1 MLIHCVSAQDLLIRA
16 SWATESDLLE
26 LLLPPTTEDMRC
38 LLVLDDLHIL
48 ENEDDEELYRD
59 PELLLVHNSILVALD
74 RVSCASYFILG
85 VCRAASQLPKE
96 FVRIG
101 RLEKEISMPAPT
113 QVQREEILA
122 SILNDVTKHKRHRW
136 AESLASQ
143 TAGFVALDLRRL
155 CADAWTRAWSRSQDN
170 VEITWYDLREAAHTC
185 VPSQLAELDVTKTAP
200 YPEDHVATD
209 MLKVHKWSW
218 RAFGGYDDVKKRLF
232 RTVVMPWRRFIS
244 VLGQSDD
251 ENRVIQDEWI
261 TPPSGVLF
269 YGPPGVGKTFAASCL
284 ASSLGLHVIKVR
296 CLYVSGAKEELE

>member
-1 MLIHCVSAQDLLIRA
+1 M
-16 SWATESDLLE
+16 
-26 LLLPPTTEDMRC
+26 
-38 LLVLDDLHIL
+38 LDDLHIL
-48 ENEDDEELYRD
+48 GNEDGEDPYRD

-74 RVSCASYFILG
+74 RISGASNFILG
-85 VCRAASQLPKE
+85 ICHAASQLPKE

-101 RLEKEISMPAPT
+101 RLEKEIRMTPPT

-122 SILNDVTKHKRHRW
+122 TILSDVTDKHKRHRW

-143 TAGFVALDLRRL
+143 TAGCVALDLRRL

-170 VEITWYDLREAAHTC
+170 VEFTWYDLREAAHTC

-200 YPEDHVATD
+200 YPEQDVATD
-209 MLKVHKWSW
+209 MLKMHKWSW
-218 RAFGGYDDVKKRLF
+218 RDFGGYNDVKKRLF

-244 VLGQSDD
+244 ALGQRDD
-251 ENRVIQDEWI
+251 EDLVTQESWI

-269 YGPPGVGKTFAASCL
+269 HGPPGVGKTFAASCL

-296 CLYVSGAKEELE
+296 LLYVSGSTEELERL